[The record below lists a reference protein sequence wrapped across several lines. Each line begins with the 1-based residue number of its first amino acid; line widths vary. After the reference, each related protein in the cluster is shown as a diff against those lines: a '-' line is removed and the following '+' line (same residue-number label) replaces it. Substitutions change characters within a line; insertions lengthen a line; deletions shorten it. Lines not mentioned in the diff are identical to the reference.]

1 MAEWPRKEKWKGPFL
16 AVRNMCYYGI
26 KNYYIKAMGNFTSL
40 NPVKVFG
47 QGFDFF
53 IYLAMYLGKWIQYT
67 T

>member
-1 MAEWPRKEKWKGPFL
+1 MIAQTFCGLLRKAEL
-16 AVRNMCYYGI
+16 YYGI
-26 KNYYIKAMGNFTSL
+26 KNYHIKAMENFTSL
-40 NPVKVFG
+40 YPVKVFG